1 MGPSPGHRTFRR
13 SRGAPSVGPTFH
25 DVTLPGPESRPEC
38 VDPPSWGIHA
48 PDPSPSLTPTGPAMS
63 RFRFAT
69 ACTAVLVILAGCGKA
84 DADAAADDSTT
95 QAAIEA
101 GGSSLTLPVVGEPV
115 AKGDLVLSVNATG
128 TLKSEATTMVK
139 SETQGTVSE
148 VLVRPGDRVAANQV
162 MARLDTKP
170 LQLALERAEANHR
183 NAQARYQGEILPDS
197 VATGQAPTEARR
209 AFARATSGLE
219 TAEVD
224 LREARLNLERAEIRA
239 PYAGVIERVA
249 VAVGERINS
258 GADIAMV
265 VDITNLRVEARVMEH
280 DIPLLA
286 PGGDAQVMVAAMPG
300 DPIRGRIAAV
310 LPLVD
315 SAGKAGTAVV
325 RIRGDGKLR
334 PGMYAEVRLEA
345 TRLRDRI
352 IVPERALVE
361 RDGRP
366 LVFVVKD
373 GRAEWVYVNPGRSN
387 GREREILPDSVSGQ
401 IPLEP
406 GDMVLIDGHL
416 TLTHQAPV
424 RLVAKTETA
433 PQ

>member
-1 MGPSPGHRTFRR
+1 MRLFRL
-13 SRGAPSVGPTFH
+13 A
-25 DVTLPGPESRPEC
+25 
-38 VDPPSWGIHA
+38 
-48 PDPSPSLTPTGPAMS
+48 
-63 RFRFAT
+63 AT
-69 ACTAVLVILAGCGKA
+69 CSAFFVALAACGKA
-84 DADAAADDSTT
+84 DADAAAGDSTA

-101 GGSSLTLPVVGEPV
+101 GGSSLTLPVVGEEV
-115 AKGDLVLSVNATG
+115 VRGDLVLSVNATG
-128 TLKSEATTMVK
+128 TIKSEATTMVK
-139 SETQGTVSE
+139 AETQGTVSE
-148 VLVRPGDRVAANQV
+148 VLVRPGDRVAEGQV
-162 MARLDTKP
+162 MVRLDTKP
-170 LQLALERAEANHR
+170 LELALQRAEANHR
-183 NAQARYQGEILPDS
+183 NAQARYMGEILPDS
-197 VATGQAPTEARR
+197 VATGQPPTEARK
-209 AFARATSGLE
+209 AYARASSGLE

-224 LREARLNLERAEIRA
+224 LREAQLNLERAEIPA
-239 PYAGVIERVA
+239 PFGGVIERVA
-249 VAVGERINS
+249 VAAGERVTS

-286 PGGDAQVMVAAMPG
+286 AGGDAQVMVAAMP
-300 DPIRGRIAAV
+300 DRPISGRIAAV

-334 PGMYAEVRLEA
+334 PGMYVEVRLEA
-345 TRLRDRI
+345 NRMTDRI
-352 IVPERALVE
+352 LVPERALVE

-366 LVFVVKD
+366 LVFVVRD

-387 GREREILPDSVSGQ
+387 GREREILADSVSGQ
-401 IPLEP
+401 IPLAP

>member
-1 MGPSPGHRTFRR
+1 
-13 SRGAPSVGPTFH
+13 
-25 DVTLPGPESRPEC
+25 
-38 VDPPSWGIHA
+38 
-48 PDPSPSLTPTGPAMS
+48 
-63 RFRFAT
+63 
-69 ACTAVLVILAGCGKA
+69 
-84 DADAAADDSTT
+84 
-95 QAAIEA
+95 
-101 GGSSLTLPVVGEPV
+101 
-115 AKGDLVLSVNATG
+115 
-128 TLKSEATTMVK
+128 
-139 SETQGTVSE
+139 
-148 VLVRPGDRVAANQV
+148 
-162 MARLDTKP
+162 
-170 LQLALERAEANHR
+170 
-183 NAQARYQGEILPDS
+183 
-197 VATGQAPTEARR
+197 
-209 AFARATSGLE
+209 FARATSGLE

-300 DPIRGRIAAV
+300 EPIRGRIAAV